1 MQINGYRQEGR
12 RVSQEIDNT
21 VSESCV
27 HSPCTGTCLILS
39 NSAMS
44 CCGSIS
50 AASESGTCV
59 HHIEKSFLPIV
70 HHSRSHLVFS
80 RYAGSYFSRAVG
92 SVVEIITCTEKQG
105 SK

>member
-39 NSAMS
+39 NSAVS

-50 AASESGTCV
+50 AATESGTCV

-80 RYAGSYFSRAVG
+80 GYAVSYFTCAVG
-92 SVVEIITCTEKQG
+92 SVVEIITCTDKARQ
-105 SK
+105 